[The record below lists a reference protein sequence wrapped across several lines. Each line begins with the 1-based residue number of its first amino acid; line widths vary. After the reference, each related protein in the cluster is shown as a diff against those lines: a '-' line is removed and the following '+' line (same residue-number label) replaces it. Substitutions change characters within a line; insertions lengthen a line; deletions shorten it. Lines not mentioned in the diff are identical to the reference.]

1 MKKWIMMLLA
11 LSIFVLGASPASAEK
26 YDWQD
31 ENYQFSKV
39 KRVWVEDIVLTDT
52 NEFPSEILNK
62 LLPEEYWKN
71 ANRLEEKL
79 FTGKNTLS
87 VKLDD
92 PKPLSDVYVT
102 AELLKWHDD
111 SYIKPAYTS
120 WETRRSTRTVR
131 RSDGSTYEEEYH
143 TTVPVYHPEQLI
155 YTSTVQVRF
164 DVYDTK
170 TGAKILTRDELRLRD
185 DSRQGQRGIFG
196 RICKSFF
203 DDLRKKLKNEE

>member
-1 MKKWIMMLLA
+1 MKKWIAMLFA
-11 LSIFVLGASPASAEK
+11 LCIFVLGASPASAEK

-31 ENYQFSKV
+31 ETYHFDQV

-52 NEFPSEILNK
+52 AEFPSELLDK
-62 LLPEEYWKN
+62 LLPEEYRKN
-71 ANRLEEKL
+71 ASRLEDKL

-92 PKPLSDVYVT
+92 PKSLSDVYVT
-102 AELLKWHDD
+102 AELLKWHDG

-155 YTSTVQVRF
+155 YKSTVQIRF

-185 DSRQGQRGIFG
+185 DSRQEQQGIFG

-203 DDLRKKLKNEE
+203 DDLRKKLKHEE

>member
-31 ENYQFSKV
+31 ETYPFSKV

-92 PKPLSDVYVT
+92 PKSLSDVYVT

-185 DSRQGQRGIFG
+185 DSRQGQKGIFG
-196 RICKSFF
+196 RICKAFF